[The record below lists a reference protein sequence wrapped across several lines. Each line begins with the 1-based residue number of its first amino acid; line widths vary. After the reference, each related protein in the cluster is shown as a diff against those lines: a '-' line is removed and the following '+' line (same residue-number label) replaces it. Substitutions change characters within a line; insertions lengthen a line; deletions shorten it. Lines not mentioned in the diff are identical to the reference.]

1 LGFDQGDEIRSSF
14 RLRTERRPMSTE
26 PEPVEYPDSWKTAD
40 IRRREAVPGP
50 AEFERWLASLSPAEL
65 QAALMRARG
74 LNS

>member
-1 LGFDQGDEIRSSF
+1 M
-14 RLRTERRPMSTE
+14 TTE
-26 PEPVEYPDSWKTAD
+26 PEPADDYPDSWKTAD
-40 IRRREAVPGP
+40 IRRREAAPGP